1 MRTMLKSLVALA
13 SLTVATT
20 AFAADGATT
29 GPHGETPTPAASL
42 TLTPQQE
49 DEIKAGKFTAA
60 LVWHEMSEY
69 TNAVNSG
76 AHDEFKRLGI
86 EVVAQTDAGF
96 DAARQKSDVET
107 VLAKKPSIIV
117 SLPVDPATAAA
128 VYDPARAAG
137 VKLAFVDNSPAGYE
151 QGKDYVTIVSDDLF
165 QMGNK
170 AAVAMADALGKKG
183 KVGYIFHDADFYVT
197 NQRDG
202 AFKKTVEQDYPE
214 MKIVAEAGMADPAR
228 AEEIAQ
234 GMITQHPD
242 LDGIYVTWAEPALS
256 VLSTLRAAGNSHTR
270 IVTLDLNEPAALDM
284 VKSGNV
290 AALVADEAY
299 NIGVTVA
306 RAAAGSLVGQEV
318 QPFLVV
324 DSLAVTKDNVADGWK
339 KSLNQDVPAT
349 KPRRRIM
356 FAQTSDVIY
365 PDIKMKSSAASL
377 KP

>member
-1 MRTMLKSLVALA
+1 MSMKFNSIALFLGLVA
-13 SLTVATT
+13 ATQ
-20 AFAADGATT
+20 AFAAEGVTT
-29 GPHGETPTPAASL
+29 GPHGEKPTPAASMVL
-42 TLTPQQE
+42 SQDQE
-49 DEIKAGKFTAA
+49 QKIRDGKFTAA

-69 TNAVNSG
+69 TNAVNRG
-76 AHDEFKRLGI
+76 AQDEFKRLGI

-96 DAARQKSDVET
+96 DGARQKADVET

-117 SLPVDPATAAA
+117 SLPVDPASAAS

-151 QGKDYVTIVSDDLF
+151 HGKDYVTIVSDDLF

-170 AAVAMADALGKKG
+170 AGIAMAEALGRKG

-202 AFKKTVEQDYPE
+202 AFKATIEKDYPD

-234 GMITQHPD
+234 AMVTQNPD

-256 VLSTLRAAGNSHTR
+256 VLSTLRNAGNTHTR

-284 VKSGNV
+284 VKGGNI

-299 NIGVTVA
+299 DIGVTVA
-306 RAAAGSLVGQEV
+306 RAAAGSLVGKAAE
-318 QPFLVV
+318 PFLVV
-324 DSLAVTKDNVADGWK
+324 DSLAVTKETVAEGWK
-339 KSLNQDVPAT
+339 KSLRKDMPASIAEAT
-349 KPRRRIM
+349 K
-356 FAQTSDVIY
+356 
-365 PDIKMKSSAASL
+365 
-377 KP
+377 

>member
-1 MRTMLKSLVALA
+1 MSKKIKSLALLVGLAAATSALA
-13 SLTVATT
+13 AEGV
-20 AFAADGATT
+20 TT
-29 GPHGETPTPAASL
+29 GPHGEKPTPAASMAL
-42 TLTPQQE
+42 SQE
-49 DEIKAGKFTAA
+49 QEQKIRDGKFTAA

-69 TNAVNSG
+69 TNAVNRG
-76 AHDEFKRLGI
+76 AQDEFKRLGI
-86 EVVAQTDAGF
+86 AVVAQTDAGF
-96 DAARQKSDVET
+96 DGARQKADVET

-117 SLPVDPATAAA
+117 SLPVDPASAAS

-151 QGKDYVTIVSDDLF
+151 HGKDYVTIVSDDLF

-170 AAVAMADALGKKG
+170 AGIAMAEALGKKG

-202 AFKKTVEQDYPE
+202 AFKSTIEKDYPD

-234 GMITQHPD
+234 AMVTQNPD

-256 VLSTLRAAGNSHTR
+256 VLSTLRNAGNTHTK

-284 VKSGNV
+284 VKGGNI

-299 NIGVTVA
+299 DIGVTVA
-306 RAAAGSLVGQEV
+306 RAAAGSLVGKQAE
-318 QPFLVV
+318 PFLVV
-324 DSLAVTKDNVADGWK
+324 DSLAVTKATVAEGWK
-339 KSLNQDVPAT
+339 KSLHKDMPASIAEAT
-349 KPRRRIM
+349 K
-356 FAQTSDVIY
+356 
-365 PDIKMKSSAASL
+365 
-377 KP
+377 

>member
-1 MRTMLKSLVALA
+1 MSMKFNSLALFAGLVA
-13 SLTVATT
+13 ATS
-20 AFAADGATT
+20 AFAAEGVTT
-29 GPHGETPTPAASL
+29 GPHGEKPTPAASM
-42 TLTPQQE
+42 TLSQE
-49 DEIKAGKFTAA
+49 QEQKIKDGKFTAA

-69 TNAVNSG
+69 TNAVNRG
-76 AHDEFKRLGI
+76 AQDEFQRLGI

-96 DAARQKSDVET
+96 DGARQKSDVET

-117 SLPVDPATAAA
+117 SLPVDPASAAS

-137 VKLAFVDNSPAGYE
+137 VKLAFVDNSPAGY
-151 QGKDYVTIVSDDLF
+151 QHGKDYVTIVSDDLF

-170 AAVAMADALGKKG
+170 AGIAMAEALGKKG

-202 AFKKTVEQDYPE
+202 AFKTTIEKDYPD

-234 GMITQHPD
+234 AMITQNPD

-256 VLSTLRAAGNSHTR
+256 VLSTLRNAGNTHTR

-284 VKSGNV
+284 VKGGNI

-299 NIGVTVA
+299 DIGVTVA
-306 RAAAGSLVGQEV
+306 RAAAGSLVGKEAE
-318 QPFLVV
+318 PFLVV
-324 DSLAVTKDNVADGWK
+324 DSLAVTKETVAEGWK
-339 KSLNQDVPAT
+339 KSLHKDMPASIAEAT
-349 KPRRRIM
+349 K
-356 FAQTSDVIY
+356 
-365 PDIKMKSSAASL
+365 
-377 KP
+377 

>member
-1 MRTMLKSLVALA
+1 MSMKFNSIVLFLGLA
-13 SLTVATT
+13 AATQ
-20 AFAADGATT
+20 AFAAEGVTT
-29 GPHGETPTPAASL
+29 GPHGEKPTPAASMVL
-42 TLTPQQE
+42 SQDQE
-49 DEIKAGKFTAA
+49 QKIRDGKFTAA

-69 TNAVNSG
+69 TNAVNRG
-76 AHDEFKRLGI
+76 AEDEFKRLGI

-96 DAARQKSDVET
+96 DGARQKADVET

-117 SLPVDPATAAA
+117 SLPVDPASAAS

-151 QGKDYVTIVSDDLF
+151 HGKDYVTIVSDDLF

-170 AAVAMADALGKKG
+170 AGIAMAEALGRKG

-202 AFKKTVEQDYPE
+202 AFKATIEKDYPD

-234 GMITQHPD
+234 AMVTQNPD

-256 VLSTLRAAGNSHTR
+256 VLSTLRNAGNTHTR

-284 VKSGNV
+284 VKGGNI

-299 NIGVTVA
+299 DIGVTVA
-306 RAAAGSLVGQEV
+306 RAAAGSLVGKAAE
-318 QPFLVV
+318 PFLVV
-324 DSLAVTKDNVADGWK
+324 DSLAVTKETVAEGWN
-339 KSLNQDVPAT
+339 KSLRKDMPASIAEAT
-349 KPRRRIM
+349 K
-356 FAQTSDVIY
+356 
-365 PDIKMKSSAASL
+365 
-377 KP
+377 

>member
-1 MRTMLKSLVALA
+1 MSMKFKSFALFAGLVA
-13 SLTVATT
+13 ATS
-20 AFAADGATT
+20 AFAAEGVTT
-29 GPHGETPTPAASL
+29 GPHGEKPTPAASM
-42 TLTPQQE
+42 TLSQE
-49 DEIKAGKFTAA
+49 QEQKIRDGKFTAA

-69 TNAVNSG
+69 TNAVNRG
-76 AHDEFKRLGI
+76 AQDEFKRLGI

-96 DAARQKSDVET
+96 DGARQKADVET

-117 SLPVDPATAAA
+117 SLPVDPASAAS

-151 QGKDYVTIVSDDLF
+151 HGKDYVTIVSDDLF

-170 AAVAMADALGKKG
+170 AGIAMAEALGKKG

-202 AFKKTVEQDYPE
+202 AFKATIGKDYPD
-214 MKIVAEAGMADPAR
+214 MKIVVEAGMADPAR

-234 GMITQHPD
+234 AMVTQNPD

-256 VLSTLRAAGNSHTR
+256 VLSTLRNAGNTHTK

-284 VKSGNV
+284 VKGGNI

-299 NIGVTVA
+299 DIGVTVA
-306 RAAAGSLVGQEV
+306 RAAAGSLVGKAAE
-318 QPFLVV
+318 PFLVV
-324 DSLAVTKDNVADGWK
+324 DSLAVTKETVAEGWK
-339 KSLNQDVPAT
+339 KSLHKDMPESIAEAT
-349 KPRRRIM
+349 K
-356 FAQTSDVIY
+356 
-365 PDIKMKSSAASL
+365 
-377 KP
+377 